1 MKIDPNSTVPVF
13 KQIVAEMQSAIA
25 AGIFR
30 EGEAIPSARVLSL
43 RLNVNPNTIQRA
55 FEELD
60 HLGVIETRRGIGKFV
75 TRGALKNAA
84 KKTKQEILRVFK
96 EGIRKAN
103 AAGMPR
109 AEVDSIYQA
118 AIKSITV
125 KTSGS
130 QK

>member
-60 HLGVIETRRGIGKFV
+60 QLGVIETRRGIGKFV

-84 KKTKQEILRVFK
+84 KKSRQEVQRVFK
-96 EGIRKAN
+96 EGIRIAC
-103 AAGMPR
+103 AAGLS
-109 AEVDSIYQA
+109 VDEIDAIFQSAKKTISI
-118 AIKSITV
+118 KN
-125 KTSGS
+125 
-130 QK
+130 

>member
-1 MKIDPNSTVPVF
+1 MKIDPDSTVPVF

-25 AGIFR
+25 AGIYR

-60 HLGVIETRRGIGKFV
+60 QLGVIETRRGIGKFV

-84 KKTKQEILRVFK
+84 KKSKEEIAKIFK
-96 EGIRKAN
+96 EGIRQ
-103 AAGMPR
+103 AASAGLSKKDID
-109 AEVDSIYQA
+109 AIYQS
-118 AIKSITV
+118 AIRGLSLKAGGTA
-125 KTSGS
+125 K
-130 QK
+130 